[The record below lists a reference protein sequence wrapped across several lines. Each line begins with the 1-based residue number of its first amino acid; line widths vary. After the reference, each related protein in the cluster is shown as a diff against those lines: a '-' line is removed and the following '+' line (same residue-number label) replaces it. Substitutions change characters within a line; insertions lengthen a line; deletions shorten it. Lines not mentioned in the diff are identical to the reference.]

1 MMAQQLES
9 SPIDKHKAQ
18 YGENNQANYL
28 ILAKEKSMGAGADKQ
43 NHQKKLFKDTE
54 IGEEVPSSPKQRDN
68 YKSNGSPVKSSV
80 AVK

>member
-18 YGENNQANYL
+18 FGEKNQANYL

-43 NHQKKLFKDTE
+43 NHHKKLFDTE
-54 IGEEVPSSPKQRDN
+54 IKEEGPSSPKQRGN
-68 YKSNGSPVKSSV
+68 N
-80 AVK
+80 